1 MTPFDTELPRIIQ
14 PGASV
19 ITDDD
24 LSDDSTGPG
33 RIRPHPEPE
42 EAAGATAGPAEY
54 EVAGFGYRAVI
65 TETGATLRELTCDGR
80 ALVVGFDRNEGMIAY
95 RGALC
100 APWPNRIADGRYRV
114 DGQVHQLPVNEPS
127 RDCSL
132 HGLVFDRQWSL
143 VSHEPG
149 EVTLAMALDGAPG
162 YPFRLRLQVRYEI
175 TESGLSTQVTATNVG
190 EGVAPYGVCPHPY
203 LRAGDSPLSE
213 WSLTLPASDVLD
225 VTPDRLLPIG
235 LRSVADGPFD
245 FQEARSVGQTE
256 IDHAFTGIARD
267 ADGSATVK
275 LREPS
280 GQGVALTFGAELP
293 WLQIHTAD
301 LPAPG
306 RTRLG
311 LAVEPMTCPP
321 DAFNSGTDL
330 VCLAPGSSHR
340 AAWRIHAL
348 R

>member
-1 MTPFDTELPRIIQ
+1 MTAVASGSPQLPVEWQI
-14 PGASV
+14 
-19 ITDDD
+19 
-24 LSDDSTGPG
+24 
-33 RIRPHPEPE
+33 
-42 EAAGATAGPAEY
+42 
-54 EVAGFGYRAVI
+54 AGFGYVAVI
-65 TETGATLRELTCDGR
+65 TEAGATLRELTCDGR
-80 ALVVGFDRNEGMIAY
+80 ALVVGFDRDAGMIAY

-127 RDCSL
+127 RDCAL
-132 HGLVFDRQWSL
+132 HGLVFDQQWSL
-143 VSHEPG
+143 VGHEPG
-149 EVTLAMALDGAPG
+149 AVTLAMTLHGGAG
-162 YPFRLRLQVRYEI
+162 YPFRLSLQVRYEI
-175 TESGLSTQVTATNVG
+175 TASGLATQVTATNVG

-203 LRAGDSPLSE
+203 LRAGESPLSD
-213 WSLTLPASDVLD
+213 WSLTLPAREVLD

-235 LRSVADGPFD
+235 LRAVAAGAFD
-245 FQEARSVGQTE
+245 FREGRPLGQTE

-267 ADGSATVK
+267 AAGSATVE

-301 LPAPG
+301 RPAPG
-306 RTRLG
+306 RTRIG

-330 VCLAPGSSHR
+330 VRLAPGARHS